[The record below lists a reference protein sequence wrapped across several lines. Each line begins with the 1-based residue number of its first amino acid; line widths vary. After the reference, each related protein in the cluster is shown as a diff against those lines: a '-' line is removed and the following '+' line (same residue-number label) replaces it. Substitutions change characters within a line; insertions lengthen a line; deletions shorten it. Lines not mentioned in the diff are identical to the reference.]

1 VPELLLDALAL
12 LLDAL
17 ALLLDAL
24 AVPDPPAPLLLD
36 ALAPPPDPPVPLLP
50 DAPPPLPDAEAET
63 EEEPPPAALVVPPVV
78 EGAVSPQPT
87 PTEEIP
93 VRTETTAKHDARR
106 GTRGMLGIVPPS
118 PDPPAR
124 T

>member
-1 VPELLLDALAL
+1 MLDALAL

-17 ALLLDAL
+17 ALLDAL
-24 AVPDPPAPLLLD
+24 DPPDPPAPLLLD
-36 ALAPPPDPPVPLLP
+36 ALAPPPDPPVPLLL

-63 EEEPPPAALVVPPVV
+63 DEEESPPAALVVPPVV

-93 VRTETTAKHDARR
+93 VRTETSAKHEARR